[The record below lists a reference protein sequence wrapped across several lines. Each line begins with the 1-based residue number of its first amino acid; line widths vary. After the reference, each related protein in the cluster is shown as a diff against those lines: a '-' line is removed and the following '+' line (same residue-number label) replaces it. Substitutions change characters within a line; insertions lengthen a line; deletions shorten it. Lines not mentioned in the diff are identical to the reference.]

1 MKWENKLWIIV
12 SFFVGSFVCYL
23 TLQVSFFEIKTELD
37 VPNIILSIITLIIG
51 LFIAITLQ
59 KRINKG
65 QNQYSYIS
73 NKLDTLWSSFND
85 FSEKL
90 SYDTRIDISSIRTLI
105 KDIIRPTSF
114 LKNIFESFEIPDNC
128 VCELEE
134 KLDAFESKLSDCPA
148 ENNIIDISTEKEQI
162 ENMAL
167 EINKCFSNILKKIQE
182 L

>member
-1 MKWENKLWIIV
+1 MKWENKLWIII
-12 SFFVGSFVCYL
+12 SFFAGSFVCYL
-23 TLQVSFFEIKTELD
+23 TLQISYFDIKTELD
-37 VPNIILSIITLIIG
+37 VPNIILSIITLLIG

-73 NKLDTLWSSFND
+73 NKLNALWSSFND

-90 SYDTRIDISSIRTLI
+90 SYDTKIDISSIRVLI
-105 KDIIRPTSF
+105 KEIIRPTSF
-114 LKNIFESFEIPDNC
+114 LKNIFNTFKVNDEC

-134 KLDAFESKLSDCPA
+134 KLDTFESKLSDCPA
-148 ENNIIDISTEKEQI
+148 ENNIIDFSADREII
-162 ENMAL
+162 ENMVL
-167 EINKCFSNILKKIQE
+167 DINKSFLKILNEIQE